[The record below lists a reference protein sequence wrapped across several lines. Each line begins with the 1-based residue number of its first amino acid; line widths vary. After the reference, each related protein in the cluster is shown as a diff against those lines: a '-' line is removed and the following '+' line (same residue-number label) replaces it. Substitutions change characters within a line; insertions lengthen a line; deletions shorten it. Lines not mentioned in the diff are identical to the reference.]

1 MSEETNEEIEKLQ
14 KKLDYIG
21 LNFDNIP
28 EFLKNTKNLDFR
40 PEKSYTEETFKV
52 YQYVPINDIQIIFT
66 KANRM
71 NSIEEKY
78 QNISPIYSYLVPENE
93 KDIIKHSTFLK
104 MLQNVEIDEIT
115 EISEQQE
122 KLDKNI
128 PFLIKYDKNYLWEIY
143 YSNNMH
149 KYFML
154 VTTEDKEYGSLF
166 YLLREQLKNRNENKK
181 IFVPISYMD
190 YSNNLLTKEEFK
202 DLEKY
207 MLKFTGEWPM
217 IYEIYDK
224 DGNMSIHICGKTVVY
239 GKLESVYKIILEN
252 RESATEFF
260 KLIKALFILETEF
273 PRDYKFEIQISQ
285 NGGLELVY
293 NSKIITY
300 QILGNFIKEEYKKK
314 SEYLRIL
321 KKEEKILKE
330 VLDNL
335 KRIEA
340 EREKEYLL
348 KQNQVATYLKCR
360 KTFFGKVRYFF
371 KGKLKDEINNRLE
384 LPEPKIEVNEEEIKI
399 EYERDFYT
407 IEDLIKLCK
416 ELNEIS
422 NIVKNIKMDKT
433 ALEIKNNQLKVK
445 INNATKFIE
454 EIDSHRK
461 SIFEFWRFAN
471 KDNGLALE
479 SGTIQEKKEE
489 KNKMS
494 EPYFDYADDKEEIAI
509 KIDALQRK
517 ILSKE
522 DTDNIFL
529 AVTRFLNALNSI
541 KSGKQYNFTAELEDI
556 KNDLRSLELLF
567 GKEEFDIFG
576 GSVEDKTKVN
586 IIKNKKHRENR
597 KEEYKILKIN
607 KETDTIDFVSQL
619 HGIINSLDKIYEK
632 NNLGIKLNAY
642 QVSEKSLNIEGYGI
656 FNINPENALRKIKDE
671 PIINL
676 YTIHLKST
684 SPAIGLSNIIYYDN
698 FNKTLPIGMD
708 IADEILLDISKLD
721 LELKRQRLFRINI
734 INDKQDVKTKTI
746 CAYEYEIR
754 EN

>member
-21 LNFDNIP
+21 LDFDNIP
-28 EFLKNTKNLDFR
+28 EFLKYTNDLDFK
-40 PEKSYTEETFKV
+40 PEKVYQEEINKV

-66 KANRM
+66 RANRM
-71 NSIEEKY
+71 NSIQEKF
-78 QNISPIYSYLVPENE
+78 QNISSIYSYLVPENE
-93 KDIIKHSTFLK
+93 EDIIKHSTFLK
-104 MLQNVEIDEIT
+104 MLQTVEIEEIE
-115 EISEQQE
+115 EISEQQT
-122 KLDKNI
+122 KLNEEI
-128 PFLIKYDKNYLWEIY
+128 PFLIKYEKNYLWEIY
-143 YSNNMH
+143 YSNYLH

-166 YLLREQLKNRNENKK
+166 YILREKLKNKNKDKK
-181 IFVPISYMD
+181 IFVPISYMG
-190 YSNNLLTKEEFK
+190 YSSSLLSKDDFR

-207 MLKFTGEWPM
+207 IWKFTGELPM

-224 DGNMSIHICGKTVVY
+224 EGNPSIQICGKTIVY
-239 GKLESVYKIILEN
+239 GKLESIYKIKLDNKEN
-252 RESATEFF
+252 ATKFF

-273 PRDYKFEIQISQ
+273 PHDYKFEIQISQ

-300 QILGNFIKEEYKKK
+300 QILGNFIKQEYIKKA
-314 SEYLRIL
+314 EYLRIL
-321 KKEEKILKE
+321 KKEENILKE
-330 VLDNL
+330 VLGNL
-335 KRIEA
+335 KKIEA

-348 KQNQVATYLKCR
+348 KQNQVATFLKCR

-371 KGKLKDEINNRLE
+371 KGKLKEEINRLE
-384 LPEPKIEVNEEEIKI
+384 LPEPKIEVNEEEIKQ
-399 EYERDFYT
+399 EYEKEFYT

-422 NIVKNIKMDKT
+422 NTVKNIKMDKT

-471 KDNGLALE
+471 KDNSLALE

-489 KNKMS
+489 KNKIT
-494 EPYFDYADDKEEIAI
+494 EPYFDYIEDIDEIATR
-509 KIDALQRK
+509 IDKLQRNV
-517 ILSKE
+517 LSKE
-522 DTDNIFL
+522 DTDDIFL
-529 AVTRFLNALNSI
+529 TVTKFLNAMNAI
-541 KSGKQYNFTAELEDI
+541 KSGKQYNFTVELANI
-556 KNDLRSLELLF
+556 KNDLKSIELLF
-567 GKEEFDIFG
+567 EKEEFDIFG
-576 GSVEDKTKVN
+576 SSVEDKTKIN
-586 IIKNKKHRENR
+586 IIKNKKHRENK
-597 KEEYKILKIN
+597 KEVYKILKIN
-607 KETDTIDFVSQL
+607 KETDKIEFVSQL

-632 NNLGIKLNAY
+632 NNLGIKLKVY
-642 QVSEKSLNIEGYGI
+642 QVSEKSLNTEGYGI
-656 FNINPENALRKIKDE
+656 FNINPENALQKIKDE

-676 YTIHLKST
+676 YTIHLNST

-698 FNKTLPIGMD
+698 FNKTLPVGMD
-708 IADEILLDISKLD
+708 ISDEILLDISKLN
-721 LELKRQRLFRINI
+721 LELKRQKLFRINLVVGE
-734 INDKQDVKTKTI
+734 QDVKTKTI

-754 EN
+754 DN

>member
-273 PRDYKFEIQISQ
+273 PHDYKFEIQISQ

-676 YTIHLKST
+676 YTIHLKSI

>member
-576 GSVEDKTKVN
+576 GSVEDRTKVN

-676 YTIHLKST
+676 YTIHLKSI

>member
-28 EFLKNTKNLDFR
+28 EFLKNTKKLDFR

-676 YTIHLKST
+676 YTIHLKSI

>member
-1 MSEETNEEIEKLQ
+1 
-14 KKLDYIG
+14 
-21 LNFDNIP
+21 
-28 EFLKNTKNLDFR
+28 LDFR

-181 IFVPISYMD
+181 IFVPISYID

-489 KNKMS
+489 KNKIS

>member
-21 LNFDNIP
+21 LDFENIP
-28 EFLKNTKNLDFR
+28 EFLKNTENLDFR
-40 PEKSYTEETFKV
+40 PEKTYSEEKYKV
-52 YQYVPINDIQIIFT
+52 YQYVPINDIQIVFT
-66 KANRM
+66 KANRL

-78 QNISPIYSYLVPENE
+78 QNISSIYPYLVPKNE
-93 KDIIKHSTFLK
+93 EDIIKHSTFLK
-104 MLQNVEIDEIT
+104 MLQTVEIDEIT
-115 EISEQQE
+115 EISEQQD
-122 KLDKNI
+122 KLNKDI

-143 YSNNMH
+143 YSNYLH

-154 VTTEDKEYGSLF
+154 VTTEDKEYESFF
-166 YLLREQLKNRNENKK
+166 YLLREQLKNRNEDKK

-207 MLKFTGEWPM
+207 ILKFTGEWPM

-224 DGNMSIHICGKTVVY
+224 NGNPSIQICGKTVVY
-239 GKLESVYKIILEN
+239 GKLESIYKIILEN
-252 RESATEFF
+252 RESATKFF

-273 PRDYKFEIQISQ
+273 PHDYKFEIQISQ
-285 NGGLELVY
+285 NGGLEFVY

-300 QILGNFIKEEYKKK
+300 EILGNFIKEEYKKK
-314 SEYLRIL
+314 SEYFRIL

-371 KGKLKDEINNRLE
+371 KGKLKEEINRLE
-384 LPEPKIEVNEEEIKI
+384 LPEPKIEVNEEEIKQ

-407 IEDLIKLCK
+407 IDDLIKLCK
-416 ELNEIS
+416 ELNIVL
-422 NIVKNIKMDKT
+422 NTVKNIKMDKT

-479 SGTIQEKKEE
+479 SGNIEEKKEE
-489 KNKMS
+489 KNKIS
-494 EPYFDYADDKEEIAI
+494 EQYFDYIEDKEEIAI
-509 KIDALQRK
+509 KIDELQRK

-529 AVTRFLNALNSI
+529 TVTRFLNALNAI

-576 GSVEDKTKVN
+576 SSVEDKTKIN
-586 IIKNKKHRENR
+586 IIKNKKHRENK
-597 KEEYKILKIN
+597 KEEYRILKIN
-607 KETDTIDFVSQL
+607 KETDTIEFVSKL
-619 HGIINSLDKIYEK
+619 HQIINSLDKIYEK
-632 NNLGIKLNAY
+632 NNLGIKLNVY
-642 QVSEKSLNIEGYGI
+642 QVSEKSLNTEGYGI
-656 FNINPENALRKIKDE
+656 FNINPENALQKIEDE
-671 PIINL
+671 PIVNL

-684 SPAIGLSNIIYYDN
+684 SPAIGLSNIVYYDN
-698 FNKTLPIGMD
+698 FNKTLPAGMD
-708 IADEILLDISKLD
+708 IADEVLLDISKLD

-734 INDKQDVKTKTI
+734 MINEQDVQTKTI

-754 EN
+754 DN

>member
-28 EFLKNTKNLDFR
+28 EFLKNTENLDFR
-40 PEKSYTEETFKV
+40 PEKAYTEETFKV

-78 QNISPIYSYLVPENE
+78 QNISPIYPYLVPENE

-115 EISEQQE
+115 EISEQQD

-143 YSNNMH
+143 YSNNLH
-149 KYFML
+149 KYYML

-166 YLLREQLKNRNENKK
+166 YLLREQLKNRNKNKK

-224 DGNMSIHICGKTVVY
+224 DGNVSIHICGKTVVY

-252 RESATEFF
+252 RESATKFF

-384 LPEPKIEVNEEEIKI
+384 LPEPKIEVNEEEIKR

-422 NIVKNIKMDKT
+422 NTVKNIKMDKT

-479 SGTIQEKKEE
+479 SGTIQEEKEE
-489 KNKMS
+489 KNKIS

-529 AVTRFLNALNSI
+529 SVTRFLNALNSI

-586 IIKNKKHRENR
+586 IIKNKKHRENK

>member
-21 LNFDNIP
+21 LDFDNIP
-28 EFLKNTKNLDFR
+28 EFLRNTENLDFIL
-40 PEKSYTEETFKV
+40 EKAYSEETYRV
-52 YQYVPINDIQIIFT
+52 YKYVPINDIQIIFT

-71 NSIEEKY
+71 NSIQEKY
-78 QNISPIYSYLVPENE
+78 QNINPIYPYLVPENE
-93 KDIIKHSTFLK
+93 EGIIKHSAFLK
-104 MLQNVEIDEIT
+104 MLKTVEIEEIE
-115 EISEQQE
+115 EIEKQQE
-122 KLDKNI
+122 KLNNDI

-143 YSNNMH
+143 YSNKLH

-154 VTTEDKEYGSLF
+154 VTTEDKEYGSFF
-166 YLLREQLKNRNENKK
+166 YLLREQLKNRNQNKK
-181 IFVPISYMD
+181 VFVPVSYMD
-190 YSNNLLTKEEFK
+190 YSNNLLEKDNFK

-207 MLKFTGEWPM
+207 VWKFTKEWPI
-217 IYEIYDK
+217 IYEVYDK
-224 DGNMSIHICGKTVVY
+224 DENPSIQICGKTIVY
-239 GKLESVYKIILEN
+239 GKLESIYKIKLDN
-252 RESATEFF
+252 KKNATKFF

-273 PRDYKFEIQISQ
+273 PHDYKFEIQISQ
-285 NGGLELVY
+285 YGGLELVY

-300 QILGNFIKEEYKKK
+300 EILGNFIKEQYKKK
-314 SEYLRIL
+314 AESLRIL

-335 KRIEA
+335 KIVEA

-360 KTFFGKVRYFF
+360 KTFFGRVRYFF
-371 KGKLKDEINNRLE
+371 KGKLKDEINKLE
-384 LPEPKIEVNEEEIKI
+384 LPEPKIEVNEEEIKQ
-399 EYERDFYT
+399 EYEKEFYT
-407 IEDLIKLCK
+407 IEDLINVCK
-416 ELNEIS
+416 ELNIIL
-422 NIVKNIKMDKT
+422 NTVKNIKMDKT
-433 ALEIKNNQLKVK
+433 ALEIRNNQLKVK
-445 INNATKFIE
+445 INNASKFIE

-479 SGTIQEKKEE
+479 SGTIEEKKEE
-489 KNKMS
+489 NNKIP
-494 EPYFDYADDKEEIAI
+494 EPYFDYIEDIEEIAI
-509 KIDALQRK
+509 RIDELQRK

-529 AVTRFLNALNSI
+529 ALTRFLKPMNAI
-541 KSGKQYNFTAELEDI
+541 KSGKQYNFTTELEDI

-576 GSVEDKTKVN
+576 SSTEDKTKINV
-586 IIKNKKHRENR
+586 IKNKKHRENK
-597 KEEYKILKIN
+597 KEEYKLLKIN
-607 KETDTIDFVSQL
+607 KETDTIEFVSLL

-632 NNLGIKLNAY
+632 NNLGIKLKVY
-642 QVSEKSLNIEGYGI
+642 QVSEKSLNTEGYGI
-656 FNINPENALRKIKDE
+656 FNINPENALNKIKDE

-676 YTIHLKST
+676 YSIQLKPET
-684 SPAIGLSNIIYYDN
+684 PAIGLSNIIYYDN
-698 FNKTLPIGMD
+698 FNKTLPTGMD
-708 IADEILLDISKLD
+708 ISDEILIDISKLD

-734 INDKQDVKTKTI
+734 ETNEQDVKTKTI

-754 EN
+754 DN

>member
-21 LNFDNIP
+21 LDFNNIP
-28 EFLKNTKNLDFR
+28 EFLKNTENLDFV
-40 PEKSYTEETFKV
+40 PEKTYSEGEYKV

-66 KANRM
+66 KTNRM
-71 NSIEEKY
+71 NSIQEKY

-93 KDIIKHSTFLK
+93 EDIIKHSTFLK
-104 MLQNVEIDEIT
+104 MLQDIEIEEIE
-115 EISEQQE
+115 EISEQQD
-122 KLDKNI
+122 KLNNEI
-128 PFLIKYDKNYLWEIY
+128 PFLIKYDKNYMWEIY
-143 YSNNMH
+143 YSKHLH

-154 VTTEDKEYGSLF
+154 VTTEDKEYGSFF

-181 IFVPISYMD
+181 MFVPISYMD
-190 YSNNLLTKEEFK
+190 YSSNLLTKEEFK

-207 MLKFTGEWPM
+207 VLKFTSEWPM

-224 DGNMSIHICGKTVVY
+224 DGNSSIQICGKTVVY
-239 GKLESVYKIILEN
+239 GKLESIYKIKLDN
-252 RESATEFF
+252 KESVTKFF

-273 PRDYKFEIQISQ
+273 PHDYKFEVQISQ

-300 QILGNFIKEEYKKK
+300 EILGNFIKEEYKKK

-335 KRIEA
+335 KRIES

-371 KGKLKDEINNRLE
+371 KGKLKEEISNRLE
-384 LPEPKIEVNEEEIKI
+384 LPEPKIEINEEEIKP
-399 EYERDFYT
+399 EYEKEFYT

-422 NIVKNIKMDKT
+422 NTVKNIKMDKT

-479 SGTIQEKKEE
+479 SGTIEEKKEE
-489 KNKMS
+489 KNKIS
-494 EPYFDYADDKEEIAI
+494 EPYFDYIEDIEEISI
-509 KIDALQRK
+509 RIDELQRK
-517 ILSKE
+517 VLTKE

-529 AVTRFLNALNSI
+529 AVKKFLNPMNAI
-541 KSGKQYNFTAELEDI
+541 KNGKQYNFTAELEDI
-556 KNDLRSLELLF
+556 KNDLKSIELLF

-576 GSVEDKTKVN
+576 SSVEDMTKIN
-586 IIKNKKHRENR
+586 IIKNKKHRENK
-597 KEEYKILKIN
+597 KEEYKILKVN

-632 NNLGIKLNAY
+632 NNLGIKLKVY
-642 QVSEKSLNIEGYGI
+642 QVSEKSLNTEGYGI
-656 FNINPENALRKIKDE
+656 FNINPENALQKIKDK

-698 FNKTLPIGMD
+698 FNETLPIGMD
-708 IADEILLDISKLD
+708 ISDEILLDISKLD
-721 LELKRQRLFRINI
+721 MELKRQKLFRINI
-734 INDKQDVKTKTI
+734 SISEQDVKTKTI

-754 EN
+754 DN

>member
-21 LNFDNIP
+21 LDFDNIP
-28 EFLKNTKNLDFR
+28 EFLKNTENLDFR
-40 PEKSYTEETFKV
+40 PEKAYSEETYKV
-52 YQYVPINDIQIIFT
+52 YRYVPINEIEIIFT

-78 QNISPIYSYLVPENE
+78 KNISPIYPYLVPENE

-104 MLQNVEIDEIT
+104 MLQSVEIEDIEEIN
-115 EISEQQE
+115 EQQD
-122 KLDKNI
+122 KLNNEI

-143 YSNNMH
+143 YSNHLH

-154 VTTEDKEYGSLF
+154 VTTEDKEYGSFF

-181 IFVPISYMD
+181 VFVPISYMD
-190 YSNNLLTKEEFK
+190 YSNNVLTKQESK

-207 MLKFTGEWPM
+207 IFKFTGEWPV

-224 DGNMSIHICGKTVVY
+224 NANPSIHICGKTLVY
-239 GKLESVYKIILEN
+239 GKLESMYKIVLEN
-252 RESATEFF
+252 KESATKFF

-273 PRDYKFEIQISQ
+273 PHDYKFEIQISQ

-300 QILGNFIKEEYKKK
+300 EILGKFIKEEYKKK

-335 KRIEA
+335 KRVES

-360 KTFFGKVRYFF
+360 KSFFGKVRYFF
-371 KGKLKDEINNRLE
+371 KGKLKEEINNRLE
-384 LPEPKIEVNEEEIKI
+384 LPEPKIEINEEEIKQ
-399 EYERDFYT
+399 EYEKDFYT

-416 ELNEIS
+416 ELNEVS
-422 NIVKNIKMDKT
+422 NTVKNIKMDKT

-479 SGTIQEKKEE
+479 SGTIEEKKEE
-489 KNKMS
+489 KNKIS
-494 EPYFDYADDKEEIAI
+494 EPYFDYIEDIEEIAI
-509 KIDALQRK
+509 RIDKLQRK
-517 ILSKE
+517 VLSKE

-529 AVTRFLNALNSI
+529 AVTKFLNPMNAI

-567 GKEEFDIFG
+567 GKAEFDIFG
-576 GSVEDKTKVN
+576 SSVEDKTKIN
-586 IIKNKKHRENR
+586 IIKSKKHRENK

-607 KETDTIDFVSQL
+607 KETDTIEFVSQL
-619 HGIINSLDKIYEK
+619 HSIINALDKVYEK
-632 NNLGIKLNAY
+632 NNLGIKLNVY
-642 QVSEKSLNIEGYGI
+642 QVSEKSLNMEGYGI

-698 FNKTLPIGMD
+698 FNNTLPIGMD
-708 IADEILLDISKLD
+708 VSDEILLDISKLD

-734 INDKQDVKTKTI
+734 IDDEQEVKTKTI

-754 EN
+754 DN

>member
-479 SGTIQEKKEE
+479 SGTVQEKKEE

-619 HGIINSLDKIYEK
+619 HGIINSLDKIYER

>member
-21 LNFDNIP
+21 LDFDNIP
-28 EFLKNTKNLDFR
+28 EFLRNTENLDFI
-40 PEKSYTEETFKV
+40 PEKAYSEETYRV
-52 YQYVPINDIQIIFT
+52 YKYVPINDIQIIFT

-71 NSIEEKY
+71 NSIQEKY
-78 QNISPIYSYLVPENE
+78 QNISPIYPYLVPENE
-93 KDIIKHSTFLK
+93 EGIIKHSAFLK
-104 MLQNVEIDEIT
+104 MLKTVEIEEIE
-115 EISEQQE
+115 EIEKQQE
-122 KLDKNI
+122 KLNNDI

-143 YSNNMH
+143 YSNKLH

-154 VTTEDKEYGSLF
+154 VTTEDKEYGSFF
-166 YLLREQLKNRNENKK
+166 YLLREQLKNRNQNKK
-181 IFVPISYMD
+181 VFVPVSYMD
-190 YSNNLLTKEEFK
+190 YSNNLLEKDNFK

-207 MLKFTGEWPM
+207 VWKFTKEWPI
-217 IYEIYDK
+217 IYEVYDK
-224 DGNMSIHICGKTVVY
+224 DENPSIQICGKTIVY
-239 GKLESVYKIILEN
+239 GKLESIYKIKLDN
-252 RESATEFF
+252 KKNATKFF

-273 PRDYKFEIQISQ
+273 PHDYKFEIQISQ
-285 NGGLELVY
+285 YGGLELVY

-300 QILGNFIKEEYKKK
+300 EILGNFIKEQYKKK
-314 SEYLRIL
+314 AESLRIL

-335 KRIEA
+335 KIVEA

-360 KTFFGKVRYFF
+360 KTFFGRVRYFF
-371 KGKLKDEINNRLE
+371 KGKLKDEINKLE
-384 LPEPKIEVNEEEIKI
+384 LPESKIEVNEEEIKQ
-399 EYERDFYT
+399 EYEKEFYT
-407 IEDLIKLCK
+407 IEDLINVCK
-416 ELNEIS
+416 ELNIIL
-422 NIVKNIKMDKT
+422 NTVKNIKMDKT
-433 ALEIKNNQLKVK
+433 ALEIRNNQLKVK
-445 INNATKFIE
+445 INNASKFIE

-479 SGTIQEKKEE
+479 SGTIEEKKEE
-489 KNKMS
+489 NNKIP
-494 EPYFDYADDKEEIAI
+494 EPYFDYIEDIEEIAI
-509 KIDALQRK
+509 RIDELQRK

-529 AVTRFLNALNSI
+529 ALTRFLKPMNAI
-541 KSGKQYNFTAELEDI
+541 KSGKQYNFTTELEDI

-576 GSVEDKTKVN
+576 SSTEDKTKINV
-586 IIKNKKHRENR
+586 IKNKKHRENK
-597 KEEYKILKIN
+597 KEEYKLLKIN
-607 KETDTIDFVSQL
+607 KETDTIEFVSLL

-632 NNLGIKLNAY
+632 NNLGIKLKVY
-642 QVSEKSLNIEGYGI
+642 QVSEKSLNTEGYGI
-656 FNINPENALRKIKDE
+656 FNINPENALNKIKDE

-676 YTIHLKST
+676 YSIQLKPET
-684 SPAIGLSNIIYYDN
+684 PAIGLSNIIYYDN
-698 FNKTLPIGMD
+698 FNKTLPTGMD
-708 IADEILLDISKLD
+708 ISDEILIDISKLD

-734 INDKQDVKTKTI
+734 ETNEQDVKTKTI

-754 EN
+754 DN

>member
-300 QILGNFIKEEYKKK
+300 EILGNFIKEEYKKK

-576 GSVEDKTKVN
+576 GSVEDRTKVN

-676 YTIHLKST
+676 YTIHLKSI

>member
-21 LNFDNIP
+21 LDFDNIP
-28 EFLKNTKNLDFR
+28 EFLRNTENLDFI
-40 PEKSYTEETFKV
+40 PEKAYSEETYRV
-52 YQYVPINDIQIIFT
+52 YKYVPINDIQIIFT

-71 NSIEEKY
+71 NSIQEKY
-78 QNISPIYSYLVPENE
+78 QNISPIYPYLVPENE
-93 KDIIKHSTFLK
+93 EGIIKHSAFLK
-104 MLQNVEIDEIT
+104 MLKTVEIEEIE
-115 EISEQQE
+115 EIEKQQE
-122 KLDKNI
+122 KLNNDI

-143 YSNNMH
+143 YSNKLH

-154 VTTEDKEYGSLF
+154 VTTEDKEYGSFF
-166 YLLREQLKNRNENKK
+166 YLLREQLKNRNQNKK
-181 IFVPISYMD
+181 VFVPVSYMD
-190 YSNNLLTKEEFK
+190 YANNLLEKDNFK

-207 MLKFTGEWPM
+207 VWKFTKEWPI
-217 IYEIYDK
+217 IYEVYDK
-224 DGNMSIHICGKTVVY
+224 DENPSIQICGKTIVY
-239 GKLESVYKIILEN
+239 GKLESIYKIKLDN
-252 RESATEFF
+252 KKNATKFF

-273 PRDYKFEIQISQ
+273 PHDYKFEIQISQ
-285 NGGLELVY
+285 YGGLELVY

-300 QILGNFIKEEYKKK
+300 EILGNFIKEQYKKK
-314 SEYLRIL
+314 AESLRIL

-335 KRIEA
+335 KIVEA

-360 KTFFGKVRYFF
+360 KTFFGRVRYFF
-371 KGKLKDEINNRLE
+371 KGKLKDEINKLE
-384 LPEPKIEVNEEEIKI
+384 LPESKIEVNEEEIKQ
-399 EYERDFYT
+399 EYEKEFYT
-407 IEDLIKLCK
+407 IEDLINVCK
-416 ELNEIS
+416 ELNIIL
-422 NIVKNIKMDKT
+422 NTVKNIKMDKT
-433 ALEIKNNQLKVK
+433 ALEIRNNQLKVK
-445 INNATKFIE
+445 INNASKFIE

-479 SGTIQEKKEE
+479 SGTIEEKKEE
-489 KNKMS
+489 NNKIP
-494 EPYFDYADDKEEIAI
+494 EPYFDYIEDIEEIAI
-509 KIDALQRK
+509 RIDELQRK

-529 AVTRFLNALNSI
+529 ALTRFLKPMNAI
-541 KSGKQYNFTAELEDI
+541 KSGKQYNFTTELEDI

-576 GSVEDKTKVN
+576 SSTEDKTKINV
-586 IIKNKKHRENR
+586 IKNKKHRENK
-597 KEEYKILKIN
+597 KEEYKLLKIN
-607 KETDTIDFVSQL
+607 KETDTIEFVSLL

-632 NNLGIKLNAY
+632 NNLGIKLKVY
-642 QVSEKSLNIEGYGI
+642 QVSEKSLNTEGYGI
-656 FNINPENALRKIKDE
+656 FNINPENALNKIKDE

-676 YTIHLKST
+676 YSIQLKPET
-684 SPAIGLSNIIYYDN
+684 PAIGLSNIIYYDN
-698 FNKTLPIGMD
+698 FNKTLPTGMD
-708 IADEILLDISKLD
+708 ISDEILIDISKLD

-734 INDKQDVKTKTI
+734 ETNEQDVKTKTI

-754 EN
+754 DN

>member
-21 LNFDNIP
+21 LDFDNIP
-28 EFLKNTKNLDFR
+28 EFLKYTNDLDFK
-40 PEKSYTEETFKV
+40 PEKVYQEEINKV

-66 KANRM
+66 RANRM
-71 NSIEEKY
+71 NSIQEKF
-78 QNISPIYSYLVPENE
+78 QNISSIYSYLVPENE
-93 KDIIKHSTFLK
+93 EDIIKHSTFLK
-104 MLQNVEIDEIT
+104 MLQTVEIEEIE
-115 EISEQQE
+115 EISERQT
-122 KLDKNI
+122 KLNEEI
-128 PFLIKYDKNYLWEIY
+128 PFLIKYEKNYLWEIY
-143 YSNNMH
+143 YSNYLH

-166 YLLREQLKNRNENKK
+166 YILREKLKNKNKDKK
-181 IFVPISYMD
+181 IFVPISYMG
-190 YSNNLLTKEEFK
+190 YSSSLLSKDDFR

-207 MLKFTGEWPM
+207 IWKFTGELPM

-224 DGNMSIHICGKTVVY
+224 EGNPSIQICGKTIVY
-239 GKLESVYKIILEN
+239 GKLESIYKIKLDNKEN
-252 RESATEFF
+252 ATKFF

-273 PRDYKFEIQISQ
+273 PHDYKFEIQISQ

-300 QILGNFIKEEYKKK
+300 QILGNFIKQEYIKKA
-314 SEYLRIL
+314 EYLRIL
-321 KKEEKILKE
+321 KKEENILKE
-330 VLDNL
+330 VLGNL
-335 KRIEA
+335 KKIEA

-348 KQNQVATYLKCR
+348 KQNQVATFLKCR

-371 KGKLKDEINNRLE
+371 KGKLKEEINRLE
-384 LPEPKIEVNEEEIKI
+384 LPEPKIEVNEEEIKQ
-399 EYERDFYT
+399 EYEKEFYT

-422 NIVKNIKMDKT
+422 NTVKNIKMDKT

-471 KDNGLALE
+471 KDNSLALE

-489 KNKMS
+489 KNKIT
-494 EPYFDYADDKEEIAI
+494 EPYFDYIEDIDEIATR
-509 KIDALQRK
+509 IDKLQRNV
-517 ILSKE
+517 LSKE
-522 DTDNIFL
+522 DTDDIFL
-529 AVTRFLNALNSI
+529 TVTKFLNAMNAI
-541 KSGKQYNFTAELEDI
+541 KSGKQYNFTVELANI
-556 KNDLRSLELLF
+556 KNDLKSIELLF
-567 GKEEFDIFG
+567 EKEEFDIFG
-576 GSVEDKTKVN
+576 SSVEDKTKIN
-586 IIKNKKHRENR
+586 IIKNKKHRENK
-597 KEEYKILKIN
+597 KEVYKILKIN
-607 KETDTIDFVSQL
+607 KETDKIEFVSQL

-632 NNLGIKLNAY
+632 NNLGIKLKVY
-642 QVSEKSLNIEGYGI
+642 QVSEKSLNTEGYGI
-656 FNINPENALRKIKDE
+656 FNINPENALLKIKDE

-676 YTIHLKST
+676 YTIHLNST

-698 FNKTLPIGMD
+698 FNKTLPVGMD
-708 IADEILLDISKLD
+708 ISDEILLDISKLN
-721 LELKRQRLFRINI
+721 LELKRQKLFRINLVVGE
-734 INDKQDVKTKTI
+734 QDVKTKTI

-754 EN
+754 DN

>member
-181 IFVPISYMD
+181 IFVPISYID

-489 KNKMS
+489 KNKIS

>member
-676 YTIHLKST
+676 YTIHLKSI

>member
-489 KNKMS
+489 KNKIS

>member
-14 KKLDYIG
+14 KKLEYIG
-21 LNFDNIP
+21 LDFDNIP
-28 EFLKNTKNLDFR
+28 EFLRNTENIDFI
-40 PEKSYTEETFKV
+40 PEKSYSEETYRV
-52 YQYVPINDIQIIFT
+52 YKYVPINDIQIIFT

-71 NSIEEKY
+71 NSIQEKY
-78 QNISPIYSYLVPENE
+78 KSISPIYSYLVPENE
-93 KDIIKHSTFLK
+93 EDIIKHSTFLK
-104 MLQNVEIDEIT
+104 MLQTVEIEEIE
-115 EISEQQE
+115 EISEQQD
-122 KLDKNI
+122 KLNNEI

-143 YSNNMH
+143 YSNHLH

-154 VTTEDKEYGSLF
+154 VTTEDKEYESFF
-166 YLLREQLKNRNENKK
+166 YVLREQLKNRNKDKK
-181 IFVPISYMD
+181 IFVPITYMD
-190 YSNNLLTKEEFK
+190 YSNNLLTKDEFK

-207 MLKFTGEWPM
+207 VLKFTSEWPM

-224 DGNMSIHICGKTVVY
+224 DGHPSIQICGKTVVY
-239 GKLESVYKIILEN
+239 GKLESIYKIKLDNKEI
-252 RESATEFF
+252 ATKFF

-273 PRDYKFEIQISQ
+273 PHDYKFDIQISQ

-300 QILGNFIKEEYKKK
+300 EILGNFIKEEYKKK

-335 KRIEA
+335 KRVES

-371 KGKLKDEINNRLE
+371 KGKLKEEINNRLE
-384 LPEPKIEVNEEEIKI
+384 LPEPKIEINEEEIKQ
-399 EYERDFYT
+399 EYEKDFYT

-422 NIVKNIKMDKT
+422 NTVKDIKMDKT

-479 SGTIQEKKEE
+479 SGTIEEKKEE
-489 KNKMS
+489 KNKIS
-494 EPYFDYADDKEEIAI
+494 ELYFDYIEDIEEITVR
-509 KIDALQRK
+509 IDELQRK

-529 AVTRFLNALNSI
+529 AVTKFLNPMNAI

-556 KNDLRSLELLF
+556 KNDLRSIELLF

-576 GSVEDKTKVN
+576 SSVEDKTKID
-586 IIKNKKHRENR
+586 IIKNKKHREN
-597 KEEYKILKIN
+597 KKVEHKILKIN
-607 KETDTIDFVSQL
+607 KETDTIEFVSYL
-619 HGIINSLDKIYEK
+619 HGIINSLDKVYEK
-632 NNLGIKLNAY
+632 NNLGIKLNVY
-642 QVSEKSLNIEGYGI
+642 QVSEKSLNIDGYGI
-656 FNINPENALRKIKDE
+656 FNINPQNALRKIKNE

-698 FNKTLPIGMD
+698 FNETLPIGMD
-708 IADEILLDISKLD
+708 ISDEVLLDISKLD
-721 LELKRQRLFRINI
+721 LELKRQKLFRINVI
-734 INDKQDVKTKTI
+734 INEQDVQTKTI
-746 CAYEYEIR
+746 CAYEYEVR
-754 EN
+754 DN

>member
-154 VTTEDKEYGSLF
+154 VTTEDKEYGSFF

-190 YSNNLLTKEEFK
+190 YSSNLLTKEEFK

-207 MLKFTGEWPM
+207 VLKFTSEWPM

-224 DGNMSIHICGKTVVY
+224 DGNSSIQICGKTVVY
-239 GKLESVYKIILEN
+239 GKLESIYKIKLDN
-252 RESATEFF
+252 KESVTKFF
-260 KLIKALFILETEF
+260 KLIKALFILETGF
-273 PRDYKFEIQISQ
+273 PHDYKFEIQISQ

-335 KRIEA
+335 KRIES

-371 KGKLKDEINNRLE
+371 KGKLKEEISNRLE
-384 LPEPKIEVNEEEIKI
+384 LPEPKIEINEEEIKP
-399 EYERDFYT
+399 EYEKEFYT

-676 YTIHLKST
+676 YTIHLKSI